1 MASKKTVNTGKPV
14 AGGTKPSPSLPIRIR
29 QSLAESAGDI
39 VFGMVDGTVSI
50 FGLVFGVAASSTTS
64 APALLAGAT
73 GAVAS
78 AVAMMA
84 GVFLDVQTSK
94 GMATAALAT
103 ERQEI
108 QDKPGE
114 EQQKIR
120 DRLTA
125 QGFNTQDTNAIVAI
139 LERNK
144 DAMLQFEAAFELKL
158 GDTAE
163 RNPVVHAIWIFLA
176 DLVAASIP
184 VIPFA
189 FLPLET
195 ARVVSLILTT
205 GLLVLLGVGR
215 ARIAHTNLW
224 LTVLETL
231 AVAGIAA
238 TAGVLIGKWVS
249 G

>member
-1 MASKKTVNTGKPV
+1 MGISAPGS
-14 AGGTKPSPSLPIRIR
+14 TKPSPSLPSRIE
-29 QSLAESAGDI
+29 QSLADSAGDI

-64 APALLAGAT
+64 APVLLAGAT
-73 GAVAS
+73 GAVAA
-78 AVAMMA
+78 AVSMMA
-84 GVFLDVQTSK
+84 GVFLDVQTGRGIAK
-94 GMATAALAT
+94 AALAT

-108 QDKPGE
+108 QDDPEAEKQE
-114 EQQKIR
+114 IR

-125 QGFNTQDTNAIVAI
+125 QGFNSEDTNGIVAI
-139 LERNK
+139 LEKNR

-163 RNPVVHAIWIFLA
+163 KNPLVHAIWMFLA
-176 DLVAASIP
+176 DLFAASIP

-189 FLPLET
+189 LLPIET
-195 ARVVSLILTT
+195 ARTVSLVLTS

-215 ARIAHTNLW
+215 ARIAHTALA
-224 LTVLETL
+224 LTVFETL
-231 AVAGIAA
+231 VVAGIAA
-238 TAGVLIGKWVS
+238 VAGVLIGKWVS

>member
-1 MASKKTVNTGKPV
+1 MSVSAAGSAS
-14 AGGTKPSPSLPIRIR
+14 ASPSPLGRIEK
-29 QSLAESAGDI
+29 SLADSAGDV

-64 APALLAGAT
+64 APVLLAGAT
-73 GAVAS
+73 GAVAA
-78 AVAMMA
+78 AVSMMA

-94 GMATAALAT
+94 GIAKAALAT

-108 QDKPGE
+108 QDDPEAEKQE
-114 EQQKIR
+114 IH

-125 QGFNTQDTNAIVAI
+125 QGFNSEDSNAIVAI
-139 LERNK
+139 LEKNH

-163 RNPVVHAIWIFLA
+163 KNPIVHALWMFLS
-176 DLVAASIP
+176 DLFAAAVP

-189 FLPLET
+189 LWPIET
-195 ARVVSLILTT
+195 ARTVSLVLTS
-205 GLLVLLGVGR
+205 GLLVLLGIGR
-215 ARIAHTNLW
+215 ARIAHTHLA
-224 LTVLETL
+224 LTVFETL
-231 AVAGIAA
+231 VVAGIAA
-238 TAGVLIGKWVS
+238 VAGVLIGKWVS